1 MTLTRYFGTYQF
13 GCEQMQKLFFS
24 DNEGYVDLYY
34 NDTFSLS
41 QVYQKQNFER
51 IKTDEQKKKEITFN
65 LFQNNTLNNME
76 LRRIIYD

>member
-1 MTLTRYFGTYQF
+1 
-13 GCEQMQKLFFS
+13 MQKLFFS

-41 QVYQKQNFER
+41 QVYEKQNFER